1 MEKLSITKSN
11 KEKKMKKIIMTD
23 YLKNLAENS
32 HPQILNEL
40 SERGLYDG
48 IGVRFGFEDESGS
61 FVECEGVLHIAGDD
75 KENRPVVWLR
85 ADGGG
90 LVPLYE
96 VDSFVVETLCSVLY
110 CKGDCFEEF
119 VVGAFVKPK
128 LEDVKKAFADS
139 GIGDLAEY
147 FEEIHIEEESF
158 ELVDDRFF
166 VWERVSLF

>member
-1 MEKLSITKSN
+1 
-11 KEKKMKKIIMTD
+11 MKKIIMTD
-23 YLKNLAENS
+23 YLKKLAENCD
-32 HPQILNEL
+32 PQILNEL

-48 IGVRFGFEDESGS
+48 IGVRFDWEDEDGDL
-61 FVECEGVLHIAGDD
+61 VECEGVLHIAGED
-75 KENRPVVWLR
+75 KENRPVVWLKT
-85 ADGGG
+85 DSGG
-90 LVPLYE
+90 LMPLYE

-139 GIGDLAEY
+139 GIEDLVEY
-147 FEEIHIEEESF
+147 LEEIHIEQESF
-158 ELVDDRFF
+158 ELVEDRFF